1 MNIDETVLSGF
12 QKEDSLMLKGV
23 AILMMLWHHCFL
35 AGRFEAYSVIFW
47 PLKESQVVNIAEFFK
62 ICVSLF
68 AFISGY
74 GLFLTWRKTKGDGK
88 STSRWVYE
96 KLVKTRSNYWFVLAL
111 AWIVSSLLDNRPY
124 RVYGFEQS
132 AFLGIWNM
140 LIDFLGLT
148 NLTGGEPLNSTWWYM
163 SAAVVFIV
171 LLPLICRGFEAIG
184 SFCTLSVILIL
195 PRTFMGFP
203 GGVHFFSFL
212 PIFAIGIVC
221 AKCDFFTR
229 WNRLW
234 SSNPGIVRVLK
245 LFIMLSCLLV
255 IYKISYHLNETL
267 WWDVKWNLFPIA
279 FILFFKDY
287 VFKIP
292 IINQILIFIGKHATN
307 IFLVH
312 TFVRYYYCEAI
323 TYSIGGGNFLLIM
336 VMLFLVSLVF
346 SIIIEAL
353 KKASHY
359 DILIQK
365 LLCVGEKR
373 ADFSI
378 K

>member
-1 MNIDETVLSGF
+1 
-12 QKEDSLMLKGV
+12 
-23 AILMMLWHHCFL
+23 
-35 AGRFEAYSVIFW
+35 
-47 PLKESQVVNIAEFFK
+47 
-62 ICVSLF
+62 
-68 AFISGY
+68 
-74 GLFLTWRKTKGDGK
+74 
-88 STSRWVYE
+88 
-96 KLVKTRSNYWFVLAL
+96 
-111 AWIVSSLLDNRPY
+111 
-124 RVYGFEQS
+124 
-132 AFLGIWNM
+132 
-140 LIDFLGLT
+140 
-148 NLTGGEPLNSTWWYM
+148 
-163 SAAVVFIV
+163 
-171 LLPLICRGFEAIG
+171 
-184 SFCTLSVILIL
+184 
-195 PRTFMGFP
+195 
-203 GGVHFFSFL
+203 
-212 PIFAIGIVC
+212 
-221 AKCDFFTR
+221 
-229 WNRLW
+229 
-234 SSNPGIVRVLK
+234 
-245 LFIMLSCLLV
+245 MLSCLLV